1 MGSDQNALRSE
12 VDTSAPIES
21 VMEAVTRFGGIGF
34 WKPHIHTPAQPT
46 KANCAEVSDSAKV
59 EDNLATKERETFE
72 MSNDIEATK
81 NRFEELKVK
90 VYTSP
95 SDDQPN
101 EEELSNVDTLKR
113 VDDTTEEKKQC
124 TRVFET
130 DLSQVHNST
139 EFKNL
144 NCNVQVPGP
153 TMSIGQILSRKLVL
167 AEKRSKERS
176 IGWKVSLTQILS
188 KAEKRDDRSS
198 GGEKGVLAKRM
209 KLGFCV

>member
-1 MGSDQNALRSE
+1 MGSDQKAFRSE

-34 WKPHIHTPAQPT
+34 WKPHIHKT
-46 KANCAEVSDSAKV
+46 KYAEVSDSAKV
-59 EDNLATKERETFE
+59 EENPATEERETFK
-72 MSNDIEATK
+72 MSNEIEATK

-90 VYTSP
+90 VNTSP
-95 SDDQPN
+95 SDDQAN
-101 EEELSNVDTLKR
+101 EEELSNVNITKN
-113 VDDTTEEKKQC
+113 VDDTTEEEKQC
-124 TRVFET
+124 TSVVET
-130 DLSQVHNST
+130 ALSQVNNST

-153 TMSIGQILSRKLVL
+153 TMSIGQILSRKLVS
-167 AEKRSKERS
+167 AEKRSKKRS

-198 GGEKGVLAKRM
+198 GGEKGVPAKRM